1 MVSKSAEWVDEGV
14 KNPGKVRVL
23 AYKDATERSVIF
35 HGANENSAPALR
47 AHQVRELVAWLNKWL
62 AENE

>member
-1 MVSKSAEWVDEGV
+1 MSKSKEWVDEGV
-14 KNPGKVRVL
+14 TNPGKLGVL

-35 HGANENSAPALR
+35 RIGATGGEPALR
-47 AHQVRELVAWLNKWL
+47 AHQVRELIAWLNKWL